1 MFKYYVAAQVWLA
14 TRKQRSKGQSLAEYG
29 LILALVAVFCIAALK
44 LLGNSI
50 TNMMNGLSTTIN
62 GINTKGG

>member
-1 MFKYYVAAQVWLA
+1 
-14 TRKQRSKGQSLAEYG
+14 

-62 GINTKGG
+62 GVNTKGG